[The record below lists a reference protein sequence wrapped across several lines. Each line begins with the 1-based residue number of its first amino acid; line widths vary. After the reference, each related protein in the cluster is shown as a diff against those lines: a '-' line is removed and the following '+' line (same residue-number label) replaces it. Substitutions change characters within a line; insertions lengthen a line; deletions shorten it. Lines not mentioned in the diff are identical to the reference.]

1 MKKLWIIPVITML
14 AFSMVACGE
23 KTKENAEKPLE
34 EKQELQEKNEQSSDK
49 EKITEKPQETEKQ
62 EEGKTGEANIGDVIL
77 IEGGKYTIKV
87 NSARLEKDILG
98 NPSVVINYA
107 FTNKSNEV
115 VKAITSS
122 YVEVFQDGEQLANA
136 IFKDNIN
143 GENSSKDV
151 EPNQTMDDCEVGF
164 NLNSEKD
171 IEILVSSVADDVE
184 GIKTTI
190 KTSAPK

>member
-1 MKKLWIIPVITML
+1 MKKLWMILVIMTL
-14 AFSMVACGE
+14 AISMSACGE
-23 KTKENAEKPLE
+23 KVNENAVKPPE
-34 EKQELQEKNEQSSDK
+34 EKQNLPEKQEPADK
-49 EKITEKPQETEKQ
+49 TDGAEKPQEAEK

-98 NPSVVINYA
+98 NPSVVVNYS
-107 FTNKSNEV
+107 FTNKSV
-115 VKAITSS
+115 AVAKAITSS
-122 YVEVFQDGEQLANA
+122 YVEVFQDGEELANA

-151 EPNQTMDDCEVGF
+151 EPNQTMDNCEVGF

-171 IEILVSSVADDVE
+171 IEILVSSVADDAE
-184 GIKTTI
+184 GVKTTI
-190 KTSAPK
+190 KTAAPK

>member
-1 MKKLWIIPVITML
+1 MKKICILFVVATM
-14 AFSMVACGE
+14 AFWMVACGE
-23 KTKENAEKPLE
+23 KKQENTAKSLE
-34 EKQELQEKNEQSSDK
+34 ENQQSQEKK
-49 EKITEKPQETEKQ
+49 EESPNKIKIPEKTQEIEKV

-171 IEILVSSVADDVE
+171 IEILVSSVVDDAE
-184 GIKTTI
+184 GIRTI
-190 KTSAPK
+190 VKIPAPQ